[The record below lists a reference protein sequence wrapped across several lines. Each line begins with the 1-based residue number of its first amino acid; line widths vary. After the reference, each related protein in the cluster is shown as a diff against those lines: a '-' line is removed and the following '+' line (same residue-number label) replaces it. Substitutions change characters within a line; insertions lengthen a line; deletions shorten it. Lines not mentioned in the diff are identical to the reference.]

1 MKFFLK
7 TLTPI
12 IIAPAVMILLALLPS
27 PATAA
32 KNFPGA
38 LKVNAEGVSYRLED
52 ETELKGKA
60 LDMSLAE
67 AVNSAYETLI
77 AAGINEP
84 DPDADTRVILSSP
97 LNYVLSY
104 RVLGDGWIT
113 HLVVPPDMKLP
124 PRPPVE
130 VEPDDAITIED
141 GPIFGRP
148 ADSTDDGIKI
158 DDLEPT
164 GIGTIGQGLELYHV
178 WIEANVDMERL
189 RNDLFITAHFA
200 SENTSL
206 LTILLID
213 IKDYGE
219 YERIIEAVSA
229 VDIVK
234 EVNADSFSK
243 GKIVLTAEVW
253 GNPYMLMEK
262 LSVIKNNGDYAL
274 IPAGQE
280 KIVIKAGERGLR

>member
-7 TLTPI
+7 VLTPI
-12 IIAPAVMILLALLPS
+12 TIAPALMILLALLSS

-38 LKVNAEGVSYRLED
+38 LKVSAEGVSYRLED

-84 DPDADTRVILSSP
+84 DPDADTRVLLSSP
-97 LNYVLSY
+97 LNYILSY
-104 RVLGDGWIT
+104 RVLSDGWIT
-113 HLVVPPDMKLP
+113 HLVVPSSMKLP

-130 VEPDDAITIED
+130 VEPNDAMTLED
-141 GPIFGRP
+141 GPIFGSKTN
-148 ADSTDDGIKI
+148 STDD
-158 DDLEPT
+158 LETT
-164 GIGTIGQGLELYHV
+164 GIGQPGQGIELYHV
-178 WIEANVDMERL
+178 WIEADVDLESL
-189 RNDLFITAHFA
+189 RNDLFITARFA

-219 YERIIEAVSA
+219 YEKIRDAVSA

-234 EVNADSFSK
+234 EVYADSFSK

-262 LSVIKNNGDYAL
+262 LTVIKNTGDYAL

-280 KIVIKAGERGLR
+280 KIVIKAGKRGRY